1 MKEHLSGL
9 QKLVVGAAS
18 EKKATDIIILDLR
31 SRTDFTDFFL
41 ICSGNSKVQVQ
52 AIADS
57 ILEKTRGT
65 SYKSYSVEGYS
76 TGRWVIL
83 DMGDLIAH
91 VFQKDTRIFYD
102 LERLWGDVPVVTAVS
117 G

>member
-1 MKEHLSGL
+1 MKEHLSEL
-9 QKLVVGAAS
+9 QKLVVEAAT

-52 AIADS
+52 AIADY
-57 ILEKTRGT
+57 ILEKSRGT
-65 SYKSYSVEGYS
+65 SFKTYSVEGYG

-83 DMGDLIAH
+83 DMGDMIAH
-91 VFQKDTRIFYD
+91 VFQKDTRTYYD

>member
-1 MKEHLSGL
+1 MKERLSEL
-9 QKLVVGAAS
+9 QKLVVEATT

-41 ICSGNSKVQVQ
+41 ICSGNSKIQVQ
-52 AIADS
+52 AIADC

-65 SYKSYSVEGYS
+65 SFKAYSVEGYA
-76 TGRWVIL
+76 TGRWVLL

-91 VFQKDTRIFYD
+91 VFQKETRTYYD
-102 LERLWGDVPVVTAVS
+102 LERLWGDVPVVTAIS

>member
-1 MKEHLSGL
+1 MKERLSGL
-9 QKLVVGAAS
+9 QKLVIDAAS

-91 VFQKDTRIFYD
+91 VFQKDTRLFYD